1 MASLTTVYF
10 LSLILASFAGMGSG
24 WYGSTMT
31 GGAEPIFN
39 EPSVDETSVD
49 EPSVDEPSVDETTA
63 QEIVPPESGTE
74 QTEPQVSEESLPSPM
89 E

>member
-24 WYGSTMT
+24 WYGSTMK
-31 GGAEPIFN
+31 GGN
-39 EPSVDETSVD
+39 EITPS
-49 EPSVDEPSVDETTA
+49 ETTGP
-63 QEIVPPESGTE
+63 ETEPPASDTE
-74 QTEPQVSEESLPSPM
+74 QTEPQVSEEASPSPT

>member
-24 WYGSTMT
+24 WYGSTMN
-31 GGAEPIFN
+31 GGSIAP
-39 EPSVDETSVD
+39 TK
-49 EPSVDEPSVDETTA
+49 ETTV
-63 QEIVPPESGTE
+63 QETEPPPNNIE
-74 QTEPQVSEESLPSPM
+74 QTEPPTSEELVSNPP

>member
-24 WYGSTMT
+24 WYGSSMN
-31 GGAEPIFN
+31 GGSSAPIQESN
-39 EPSVDETSVD
+39 
-49 EPSVDEPSVDETTA
+49 ETTVP
-63 QEIVPPESGTE
+63 EIEPPPNNTE
-74 QTEPQVSEESLPSPM
+74 QTEPPTSEESVPNPP